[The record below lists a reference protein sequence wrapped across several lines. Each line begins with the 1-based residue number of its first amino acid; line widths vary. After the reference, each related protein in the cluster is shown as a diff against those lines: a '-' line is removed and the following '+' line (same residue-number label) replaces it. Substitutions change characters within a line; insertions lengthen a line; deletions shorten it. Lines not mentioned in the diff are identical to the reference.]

1 MKRSNARPYPQ
12 SFDGY
17 LRYAIQTK
25 FAYFASIEGGRPP
38 TVILLVELKRGVDV
52 EEFVKKM
59 LGFGLK
65 EVFANSMELS
75 DQPRMP
81 TRFLTI
87 RGPVALVEEPTWS
100 VWDSLTSFV
109 ELSLPI
115 QPGQG
120 AGIEPFF
127 RRRPKSRSDT
137 VLAIIDDGCAF
148 AHEHL
153 RVNPAQH
160 FSRVFA
166 IWDQN
171 TREPSPVPGSPG
183 LRFGRKLKS
192 YGIEYWRNGAKGKQ
206 IGIDAWIALH
216 QTPGGGVDE
225 DACYARAG
233 FKSLSQRATHG
244 THVMD
249 VFAGRVPPGARLSID
264 PTQPPTF
271 ADALPADT
279 AGQGGTDIIFVQI
292 PQAAVDDASGKW
304 LSAQVSDGLLY
315 IMSCVD
321 TNVCRRVIVNLS
333 YGPTTEPHDGKANLE
348 NRMSEFTAFYDGN
361 NVKTELNIILPSGNS
376 HLSDGHLCWKS
387 RQAAE
392 TKQWVWRLPP
402 DNPVPVFVEL
412 WVPKAHAGD
421 VSGRLLAPSPYQSY
435 SAQLPVITVTPGTP
449 DSYGWVITLPP
460 TQAVPLEQP
469 PGATPTAPQGVW
481 PLAPTAGPPVSP
493 GHWLPAPHGDW
504 TIEVTL
510 QNPHVELNAYVA
522 RSDPNMGS
530 RVLAKQSF
538 FVDPVWEAARGG
550 FAEQTLVNGV
560 EDITGSLIC
569 REGTLNG
576 IATASDPRILV
587 AGGYRVFDQRCCSYS
602 SVGPSRA
609 KRNGPDYALPT
620 DESAALEGI
629 RAAGTRSGATFRL
642 IGTSTAA
649 PQLARLQA
657 GAAPPGPC
665 LKPIPS
671 PDLGCGPLPPP

>member
-1 MKRSNARPYPQ
+1 MERLNARPYPQ

-17 LRYAIQTK
+17 LRYAIQTD
-25 FAYFASIEGGRPP
+25 FAYFASIEGGRRP
-38 TVILLVELKRGVDV
+38 TVVLLVELKRDV
-52 EEFVKKM
+52 AVGELVKQMRNVRLKDVFVNSTEF
-59 LGFGLK
+59 
-65 EVFANSMELS
+65 ST
-75 DQPRMP
+75 QPRMP
-81 TRFLTI
+81 TRFFTI
-87 RGPVALVEEPTWS
+87 RGPVELVEEPTWG

-115 QPGQG
+115 QPGHG
-120 AGIEPFF
+120 VGIEQFL
-127 RRRPKSRSDT
+127 RHRPKSQSHT

-148 AHEHL
+148 AHERL
-153 RVNPAQH
+153 RVDPAQH
-160 FSRVFA
+160 LSRVFA

-171 TREPSPVPGSPG
+171 TRDPSPVPGSPA
-183 LRFGRKLKS
+183 LRFGRRLKS
-192 YGIEYWRNGAKGKQ
+192 YGIEYWRDGVKGKK
-206 IGIDAWIALH
+206 IGIDDWIGLH

-233 FKSLSQRATHG
+233 FKSLSQRAAHG

-249 VFAGRVPPGARLSID
+249 VFAGRVPPSARLSID
-264 PTQPPTF
+264 PTNPPSF
-271 ADALPADT
+271 ADALPADV

-304 LSAQVSDGLLY
+304 LSAQVADGLHY
-315 IMSCVD
+315 IMSCID
-321 TNVCRRVIVNLS
+321 PAKTRRVIANLS
-333 YGPTTEPHDGKANLE
+333 YGPTTEPHDGKGNLE
-348 NRMSEFTAFYDGN
+348 KMMAEFTSYYDGTGG
-361 NVKTELNIILPSGNS
+361 KTELNIILPSGNS

-387 RQAAE
+387 AQAGE

-412 WVPKAHAGD
+412 WVPRAQAAL
-421 VSGRLLAPSPYQSY
+421 VSGRLLAPSSAQAYA
-435 SAQLPVITVTPGTP
+435 AQLPVITVSPGTS

-460 TQAVPLEQP
+460 TQAMALKQP

-481 PLAPTAGPPVSP
+481 NLAATTAVPVSP

-510 QNPHVELNAYVA
+510 QQPDIELNVYVA

-530 RVLAKQSF
+530 RVRAKQSF
-538 FVDPVWEAARGG
+538 FIDPVWEATRGG
-550 FAEQTLVNGV
+550 FAEQTLKNGV
-560 EDITGSLIC
+560 EDISGSLIC

-587 AGGYRVFDQRCCSYS
+587 AGGYRVFDKRCCSYS

-657 GAAPPGPC
+657 EAAPPGPC
-665 LKPIPS
+665 PYPIP
-671 PDLGCGPLPPP
+671 DTDVGCGTLPPP